1 MNAKQTRNKYTAE
14 LKRFFDFIKIPGNTM
29 EEQYRFTIQ
38 MKRERSNGYNS
49 NNNRWF
55 LNNVLRFIQAEK
67 ERVERKEVIGA
78 TLRNYVKVIKLFCE
92 TNNILIPWKK
102 IPRDPQLEENSE
114 TIGLQLLMK

>member
-55 LNNVLRFIQAEK
+55 LKQCFKIPTSR
-67 ERVERKEVIGA
+67 ERESKRKEVIGA
-78 TLRNYVKVIKLFCE
+78 TLRNYIKVIKLFCE
-92 TNNILIPWKK
+92 TNIILIPWKK
-102 IPRDPQLEENSE
+102 ITRDYL
-114 TIGLQLLMK
+114 

>member
-1 MNAKQTRNKYTAE
+1 MNAEQTRNKYTAE
-14 LKRFFDFIKIPGNTM
+14 SKRFFDFIKIPGNTM

-38 MKRERSNGYNS
+38 MKRESNGYSS

-55 LNNVLRFIQAEK
+55 LNNVLRFLQAEK

-102 IPRDPQLEENSE
+102 ITRDYQ
-114 TIGLQLLMK
+114 

>member
-14 LKRFFDFIKIPGNTM
+14 LKRFFNFIKIPGNTM

-38 MKRERSNGYNS
+38 MKRERSSGYN
-49 NNNRWF
+49 NNNTRWF
-55 LNNVLRFIQAEK
+55 LNNILRFLQAEK

-102 IPRDPQLEENSE
+102 IPRDYQ
-114 TIGLQLLMK
+114 